1 MRQLKKWLGWT
12 KGTKQ
17 DSPRDPRAFQR
28 GVVSR
33 KAPYLREWG
42 NCMSGLL
49 LILSL
54 EQLMPS
60 LAFNDM
66 SLPPVEKQV
75 GSLHL

>member
-1 MRQLKKWLGWT
+1 
-12 KGTKQ
+12 
-17 DSPRDPRAFQR
+17 
-28 GVVSR
+28 
-33 KAPYLREWG
+33 
-42 NCMSGLL
+42 MSGLL